1 MPRLVRRQPLSERL
15 ANFFNPWDFLLWISE
30 EIESSDWAQLE
41 KDWAQP
47 LGFGLNFVFLIARAN
62 VATGTSRADYDI
74 FGDDRS
80 RLSVL
85 SWAVSYDHSIQS
97 RHRAFTNSYSGY
109 RLLSLSIPLPCSL

>member
-30 EIESSDWAQLE
+30 EIDSSDWAQLE

-47 LGFGLNFVFLIARAN
+47 LGFGLNFIFLIARAN

-85 SWAVSYDHSIQS
+85 SWAVSYHHHEAATELCLFI
-97 RHRAFTNSYSGY
+97 
-109 RLLSLSIPLPCSL
+109 L